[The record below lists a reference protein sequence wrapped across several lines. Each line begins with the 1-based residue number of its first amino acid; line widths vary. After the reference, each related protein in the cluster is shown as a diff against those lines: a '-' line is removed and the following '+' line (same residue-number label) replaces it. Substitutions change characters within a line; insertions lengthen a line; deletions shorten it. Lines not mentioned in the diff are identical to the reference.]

1 MLLSIL
7 IVNYNVKFFVEQ
19 CLLSIYK
26 NRGLDLDQVEVF
38 VVDNCSTDHS
48 VAYLKKQITAE
59 NYPHL
64 HWIANRRNVGFGR
77 ANNQALKEA
86 KGKYILFLNPDT
98 LLTENTL
105 ADVLE
110 FAQMHPDL
118 GALGVKMLHS
128 NGKFA
133 LESRRGIPTPWAAF
147 CRMSGLTSLFPRSK
161 RFGRYYMQYQP
172 TEQPCTIDIVSGAFM
187 LTSRQSLQQTG
198 GFDESFFMYGED
210 IDLSC
215 RLLQQGL
222 QNYYCPTPIV
232 HYKGESTKKNTY
244 RYVHVFYQAMLLFF
258 NKHYKHYGRL
268 LSIPIQI
275 AILLRGIFE
284 FTLRQIRFF
293 GSFLH
298 PRHSQNIERMLYL
311 GTHSEQVEQ
320 IASAYGLDIDCQYAN
335 EQSCPDGHLEQE
347 KTPEKYV
354 YVVYDLEDY
363 SLHNIL
369 RLFEKQP
376 SKKIHLGTFN
386 PQRNIIVT
394 GNSTYTLLNQP

>member
-7 IVNYNVKFFVEQ
+7 IVNYNVKYFVEQ

-26 NRGLDLDQVEVF
+26 SQGIDLGQTEVF

-48 VAYLKKQITAE
+48 VAYLQKQFPAAH
-59 NYPHL
+59 YPRL

-77 ANNQALKEA
+77 ANNQALKKARGE
-86 KGKYILFLNPDT
+86 YILFLNPDT

-105 ADVLE
+105 AEVIG
-110 FAQMHPDL
+110 FARQCPRL
-118 GALGVKMLHS
+118 GAVGVKMLHA

-133 LESRRGIPTPWAAF
+133 LESRRGIPTPWTSF

-161 RFGRYYMQYQP
+161 RLGRYYMQYLP
-172 TEQPCTIDIVSGAFM
+172 IDAPCPIDIVSGAFM
-187 LTSRQSLQQTG
+187 LTSKEALQQTG

-215 RLLQQGL
+215 RLLQQGF
-222 QNYYCPTPIV
+222 QNYYHPTPIV

-268 LSIPIQI
+268 LSVPIQL

-284 FTLRQIRFF
+284 FTLRQISFF
-293 GSFLH
+293 ARFLH
-298 PRHSQNIERMLYL
+298 PRHSQSTERMLYI
-311 GTHSEQVEQ
+311 GTHPECVEQ
-320 IASAYGLDIDCQYAN
+320 IASDYGLDIDCFHAD
-335 EQSCPDGHLEQE
+335 EQTCPEGHLA
-347 KTPEKYV
+347 KDMPSGNYV
-354 YVVYDLEDY
+354 HAVYDLEDF
-363 SLHNIL
+363 SLQTIL
-369 RLFEKQP
+369 TLFEKQH
-376 SKKIHLGTFN
+376 SDKIHIGTFN
-386 PQRNIIVT
+386 PERNIIIT
-394 GNSTYTLLNQP
+394 GNNTYTLQNQP